1 MKKVLKAALTL
12 LVFSSVLTFVF
23 LKAGGQLIQ
32 AETETEKLERLTREI
47 SQYESEISKLKS
59 EAITLSNLIAQYDAQ
74 IRLTSLKI
82 EQTEEKILLLGG
94 RIDQLEISLQAL
106 TRAFTSRVQKAYKM
120 SRLHEPFLMM
130 ITSPDLDSTFSSFYY
145 LRRIQESD

>member
-47 SQYESEISKLKS
+47 SQYESEIRKRCKKSLNHKRLSWGHKRPQRPLYLSKPKTTKRNINNFS
-59 EAITLSNLIAQYDAQ
+59 HKPGLSSKPFKLFLQEKEMRR
-74 IRLTSLKI
+74 RL
-82 EQTEEKILLLGG
+82 EKCPK
-94 RIDQLEISLQAL
+94 D
-106 TRAFTSRVQKAYKM
+106 
-120 SRLHEPFLMM
+120 
-130 ITSPDLDSTFSSFYY
+130 
-145 LRRIQESD
+145 